1 MTLVAAGFVG
11 IEIPWQGNIFAGASG
26 EESASDFGTLGI
38 DVRARKASDAAEIDA
53 ARRALQCEAPPSA
66 PTPLPPSVGR
76 S

>member
-11 IEIPWQGNIFAGASG
+11 VEIPWQGNIFAGASG

-38 DVRARKASDAAEIDA
+38 DVRARRARDAAEIDA
-53 ARRALQCEAPPSA
+53 ARRALQCDASPSG
-66 PTPLPPSVGR
+66 PTPSLRSVGR